1 MSKKRPND
9 DDSLDDEEFGPILP
23 KRAKKAQNNSSDE
36 GHDTNDEPAN
46 APDSSSKTEPSKS
59 VAGPPKPIL
68 PPKPVQGIFEPEDD
82 EQNSKPKL
90 SKSQIKKI
98 QGPKEPDDT
107 NKPKKGGG
115 SLKLKGMVTKGK
127 GKRVTYKSAKDKED
141 TNTKSVEDLLDA
153 RCKLKGDKFCM

>member
-36 GHDTNDEPAN
+36 GHDTNEPAN

-68 PPKPVQGIFEPEDD
+68 PPKPVQGIFVPEDD

-115 SLKLKGMVTKGK
+115 SLRLKGMVSKGK
-127 GKRVTYKSAKDKED
+127 GKRVTYKSANDKED